1 MDFWSTHFGNLC
13 VFILSFCFDPDVA
26 ILEQEGRAVALSPG
40 AGASLLSK
48 VLTKTECFLTP
59 SNGQKTPTMMPNFK
73 S

>member
-1 MDFWSTHFGNLC
+1 MDFWSTHFGTLC
-13 VFILSFCFDPDVA
+13 VFIFSFCFNPDVA

-40 AGASLLSK
+40 AGASLLSE

-59 SNGQKTPTMMPNFK
+59 SNGHKTPIMMPNLK